1 MSQTTK
7 TKKNAATTLAEGLV
21 RGEDGVVRCF
31 WAGSDPEYLRYHD
44 EEWGRP
50 THDDQR
56 LFEKLVLEGF
66 QSGLSW
72 ITILKKRPR
81 FREVFAGFDP
91 KKLARFGEKDVQRL
105 LGDPGIV
112 RHRGKIEAAIHNAA
126 AVNQLI
132 ATEGS
137 LDAYLWSFVP
147 PASERPARVRL
158 TELRAMGKTPA
169 STRMSKDL
177 KKRGFRFVGPTTCYA
192 LMQAMGMVDDHLE
205 GCARRGAGVAQASDR
220 RGVSRP
226 SRR

>member
-1 MSQTTK
+1 MTQTTK
-7 TKKNAATTLAEGLV
+7 TKTKTNGPALAEGLV

-44 EEWGRP
+44 EEWGTP

-105 LGDPGIV
+105 LGDAGIV
-112 RHRGKIEAAIHNAA
+112 RHRGKIEAAIHNARA
-126 AVNQLI
+126 ANELI
-132 ATEGS
+132 AKEGS
-137 LDAYLWSFVP
+137 LDAYLWSFAP
-147 PASERPARVRL
+147 PESECPPRMRL
-158 TELRAMGKTPA
+158 ADLRAMGQTAA
-169 STRMSKDL
+169 SIRLSKDL

-205 GCARRGAGVAQASDR
+205 GCARRGALGPGRPRKR
-220 RGVSRP
+220 R
-226 SRR
+226 